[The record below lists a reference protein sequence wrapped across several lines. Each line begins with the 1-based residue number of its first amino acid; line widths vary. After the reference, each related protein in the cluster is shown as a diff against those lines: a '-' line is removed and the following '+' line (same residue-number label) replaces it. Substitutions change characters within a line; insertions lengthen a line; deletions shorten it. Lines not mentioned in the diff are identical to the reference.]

1 MRLHEQ
7 KDDFADLIEI
17 TAHWIGIPAAAVKR
31 DYFIVMMLQK
41 LEQSEY
47 ADKCVFKGG
56 TSLSKCYPGSIAR
69 FSEDIDLTYIP
80 REDLDQSNMTS
91 SSKRS
96 KM

>member
-7 KDDFADLIEI
+7 KDDFADVIEI

-69 FSEDIDLTYIP
+69 FSEASVTTGIRAQMCGSMIRILKT
-80 REDLDQSNMTS
+80 E
-91 SSKRS
+91 K
-96 KM
+96 